1 MLGLAAVV
9 AIAAV
14 VLIGTGGGDDTEKA
28 AATPTPAATTQAG
41 TPPSTATPQP
51 TPTPQPPLEVEVKAN
66 QPVEDVP
73 RLEVDKGDR
82 VRFVVSSDEPD
93 EVHAHGYDITK
104 EVAPGRDAAF
114 DFRAKIDGIFAV
126 ELEGAGRQVLE
137 LRIYP

>member
-1 MLGLAAVV
+1 MLGLAAMV

-51 TPTPQPPLEVEVKAN
+51 APQPPLKVEVKAN

>member
-28 AATPTPAATTQAG
+28 AATPTPAATTRAG
-41 TPPSTATPQP
+41 TPPSTPTPQ
-51 TPTPQPPLEVEVKAN
+51 PTPQPPLKVEVKAN

-114 DFRAKIDGIFAV
+114 DFKAKIDGIFEV

>member
-28 AATPTPAATTQAG
+28 AATPTPAATTRAG
-41 TPPSTATPQP
+41 TPPSTPTPQ
-51 TPTPQPPLEVEVKAN
+51 PTPQPPLKVEVKAN